1 MGWILG
7 NTATVEATHTTATT
21 ADTTTVINNLDYGYY
36 VVYPLG
42 ATDTSTA
49 PGNETVK
56 SVASL
61 VSVTGTDATVNMK
74 SNYPTVDKKLV
85 STQTPG
91 NNSITVNGILNPSW
105 ESVHQGVLGEDDENA
120 PEDTIAPHGAADEKK
135 ALAAL
140 DRVMEKWTAKYPNSM
155 KRWKDNW
162 DAISPIFKFSAAV
175 RKVIY
180 TTNAI
185 ESLNST
191 YRKLNRQRSV
201 FPSDTALLKALY
213 LATFEA
219 TKNGL
224 QQSGTGLRFM
234 ES

>member
-1 MGWILG
+1 MAQRLQKISWDGFFG

-91 NNSITVNGILNPSW
+91 NNSITVMVFLIL
-105 ESVHQGVLGEDDENA
+105 VG
-120 PEDTIAPHGAADEKK
+120 
-135 ALAAL
+135 
-140 DRVMEKWTAKYPNSM
+140 
-155 KRWKDNW
+155 
-162 DAISPIFKFSAAV
+162 
-175 RKVIY
+175 KVFIR
-180 TTNAI
+180 
-185 ESLNST
+185 E
-191 YRKLNRQRSV
+191 
-201 FPSDTALLKALY
+201 F
-213 LATFEA
+213 
-219 TKNGL
+219 
-224 QQSGTGLRFM
+224 
-234 ES
+234 